1 MNFKNPCLKCLVR
14 PCCENTCHEYNKF
27 DTDTFEISMK
37 ISLVVSLVLIII
49 TFIGIIYI
57 TSGLK
62 SIAALLILWIFTT
75 LINLFLFLKHEV
87 IKKEDF
93 EIFNEDIILITILA
107 PYIFWILI
115 MVSIISL
122 YSRPAWERNGNIYT

>member
-14 PCCENTCHEYNKF
+14 PCCQFSCHEYHEF
-27 DTDTFEISMK
+27 DHDTFEISIK
-37 ISLVVSLVLIII
+37 ISLVVSLVLSII

-75 LINLFLFLKHEV
+75 LINLFLFLKYEV

-93 EIFNEDIILITILA
+93 EIFNEDTILITILA
-107 PYIFWILI
+107 PYIFWISI
-115 MVSIISL
+115 MASIISL
-122 YSRPAWERNGNIYT
+122 YSKPAWERNGNF